1 MQNESI
7 KQILMRRDGLD
18 SHQADLTIQAAKAQL
33 DDYLQDGNHAAA
45 EEVCQEF
52 FGLEPDYI
60 DELLTIPWKI
70 KL

>member
-1 MQNESI
+1 METI

-18 SHQADLTIQAAKAQL
+18 SRQADLTIQAAKAQL
-33 DDYLQDGNHAAA
+33 DDYLQDDDLAAA
-45 EEVCQEF
+45 YEVFIEF
-52 FGLEPDYI
+52 LGLEPDYI

>member
-1 MQNESI
+1 METI

-18 SHQADLTIQAAKAQL
+18 SRQADLTIQAAKAQL

>member
-1 MQNESI
+1 MESI

-33 DDYLQDGNHAAA
+33 DDYLADGNHEAAYEICA
-45 EEVCQEF
+45 EF

-60 DELLTIPWKI
+60 DELL
-70 KL
+70 